1 MARHVRPRRLSR
13 SPRVS
18 VVIPC
23 YNYGHYL
30 RECAGS
36 ALGQTG
42 VTVEVVIVDAAS
54 TDDTAE
60 VARELAATD
69 PRVTVITQAHN
80 GGHIHTYNEG
90 LAAATGEYVV
100 LLSAD
105 DLLAPG
111 ALARAGAVLDAHPG
125 VGLVYGFA
133 PVFVDTP
140 PRPGRHTWSWTIWPG
155 LDWLAE
161 VHRRGRNVI
170 RSPEAVM
177 RTSVLRQLGGYEPG
191 LPHTADLF
199 LWLGAAT
206 MADVAYIAGPDQG
219 YFRQHGAN
227 LSVVR
232 FGGPTDDID
241 HRRQAFELFAARFAD
256 RLPPGAQPRDD
267 AARALGDEALAR
279 ACLWLDRGPRAGD
292 DPTALAALAHELW
305 PAIAGTR
312 QWRAYEHSLA
322 RWRSGRRRRVSQLG
336 RAAIDQWGMNLGQR
350 FGLRRFLPLG
360 VRVLSHG
367 WTPR

>member
-1 MARHVRPRRLSR
+1 MTSN
-13 SPRVS
+13 S
-18 VVIPC
+18 
-23 YNYGHYL
+23 
-30 RECAGS
+30 
-36 ALGQTG
+36 
-42 VTVEVVIVDAAS
+42 
-54 TDDTAE
+54 
-60 VARELAATD
+60 
-69 PRVTVITQAHN
+69 
-80 GGHIHTYNEG
+80 GHIRTYNEG

-111 ALARAGAVLDAHPG
+111 SLARACAVLDAHPG

-140 PRPGRHTWSWTIWPG
+140 PRPGLRTWSWTIWPG
-155 LDWLAE
+155 LDWLTE

-177 RTSVLRQLGGYEPG
+177 RASVLREIGGYEPA

-199 LWLGAAT
+199 LWLGAAS
-206 MADVAYIAGPDQG
+206 MADVAYVAGPDQG

-227 LSVVR
+227 LSVTR

-241 HRRQAFELFAARFAD
+241 HRRMAFELFAQRYAD
-256 RLPPGAQPRDD
+256 RLPSDRRPLDD
-267 AARALGDEALAR
+267 AARALGEEALAR
-279 ACLWLDRGPRAGD
+279 ACLWLDRGPGPGD
-292 DPTALAALAHELW
+292 DPTELAKLAQQLS
-305 PAIAGTR
+305 PQISGSR
-312 QWRAYEHSLA
+312 RWRSYEDSLA
-322 RWRSGRRRRVSQLG
+322 RWRSGRRRRPMQVG

-360 VRVLSHG
+360 VRVLTHG